1 MIIGQVMWGVY
12 MDLQLTEMYSYETNK
27 DYAYRMIHEN
37 IMEMVLPPDSIIS
50 EKDLAK
56 SLNLSR
62 TPIREILFRLQN
74 QNLIEVTPQGSRVT
88 LIDESLI
95 NEALDMRLALEQQV
109 ILYLQKHIAAEYM
122 EELEHTIDLQEFYL
136 EKGRTAKSYEQD
148 RTFHLQVY
156 KFAGRERTWEIIKDF
171 STHFDRV
178 RRLKNKYDS
187 PEDLAALLGHHREY
201 LRVIRDKAS
210 AAEVAG
216 LLEAHMIHSYR
227 NWFQAFRGSENWR
240 NFSPFFKNVGVE

>member
-1 MIIGQVMWGVY
+1 
-12 MDLQLTEMYSYETNK
+12 MDLKLTEIYSYETSK

-37 IMEMVLPPDSIIS
+37 IMDMVLPPDSIIS
-50 EKDLAK
+50 EKELAE

-62 TPIREILFRLQN
+62 TPIREILIRLQN

-95 NEALDMRLALEQQV
+95 DEALDMRLALEQQV
-109 ILYLQKHIAAEYM
+109 ILYLQEHRAPECMKM
-122 EELEHTIDLQEFYL
+122 LENTVDLQEFYL
-136 EKGRTAKSYEQD
+136 EKGRIEESYEQD
-148 RTFHLQVY
+148 RNFHRELY

-187 PEDLAALLGHHREY
+187 PEDLAALLGHHRSY
-201 LRVIRDKAS
+201 IRMVRQKA
-210 AAEVAG
+210 AAEDVAR
-216 LLEAHMIHSYR
+216 LLEEHMIASYR
-227 NWFQAFRGSENWR
+227 NWIKAFRKRDDWKDFAHLFKDNSEN
-240 NFSPFFKNVGVE
+240 K